1 MGRLW
6 RASLA
11 VGLLL
16 CSGAFE
22 TRGGAQGAQTLT
34 FEGDTAYWAVAIKAD
49 KTADFEAVIAKL
61 RDGLMKSGKPERRQQ
76 AAGWKIIKLSKPLPD
91 GNVTYVHMVSP
102 VIPGADYTVMQVL
115 YDEFPEE
122 RQALYDLYRG
132 AFANS
137 LALATGN
144 VVVDMTKASEA
155 GHSNETGIGGTT
167 TDAR

>member
-1 MGRLW
+1 MGRLC

-11 VGLLL
+11 VALLL
-16 CSGAFE
+16 CSGEWEA
-22 TRGGAQGAQTLT
+22 RGGAQGAQTLT
-34 FEGDTAYWAVAIKAD
+34 FEGDTAYWAVAIKPD

-61 RDGLMKSGKPERRQQ
+61 RDGLMKSKKPERRQQ
-76 AAGWKIIKLSKPLPD
+76 AAGWKLIRLLKPLPD
-91 GNVTYVHMVSP
+91 GNITYVHMVNP
-102 VIPGADYTVMQVL
+102 VVPGADYTVMQVL

-137 LALATGN
+137 LAMAAGN

-155 GHSNETGIGGTT
+155 AHGSETGVGGTT

>member
-11 VGLLL
+11 VALLL
-16 CSGAFE
+16 CSGEFE
-22 TRGGAQGAQTLT
+22 TSGGAQGAQTLT
-34 FEGDTAYWAVAIKAD
+34 FEGDTAYWAVAIKPE

-61 RDGLMKSGKPERRQQ
+61 RGGLTKSDKPERRQQ
-76 AAGWKIIKLSKPLPD
+76 AVGWKVIKLSKPLPD
-91 GNVTYVHMVSP
+91 GNITYVHLVNP

-115 YDEFPEE
+115 YEEFPEE

-137 LALATGN
+137 LAMAAGS
-144 VVVDMTKASEA
+144 VVVDMTRAPEPAHGS
-155 GHSNETGIGGTT
+155 ETGVGGTS

>member
-6 RASLA
+6 RAILA
-11 VGLLL
+11 VALLL
-16 CSGAFE
+16 CSGEFE

-34 FEGDTAYWAVAIKAD
+34 FEGDTAYWAVAIRPD

-61 RDGLMKSGKPERRQQ
+61 RDGLTKSDKPERRQQ
-76 AAGWKIIKLSKPLPD
+76 AQGWKLIKLSKPLPD
-91 GNVTYVHMVSP
+91 GNITYVHMVSP
-102 VIPGADYTVMQVL
+102 VVRGADYTVMQVL

-137 LALATGN
+137 LAMAAGN
-144 VVVDMTKASEA
+144 VVVDMTKTSEDA
-155 GHSNETGIGGTT
+155 RGTQTGVGGTT
-167 TDAR
+167 TDGH